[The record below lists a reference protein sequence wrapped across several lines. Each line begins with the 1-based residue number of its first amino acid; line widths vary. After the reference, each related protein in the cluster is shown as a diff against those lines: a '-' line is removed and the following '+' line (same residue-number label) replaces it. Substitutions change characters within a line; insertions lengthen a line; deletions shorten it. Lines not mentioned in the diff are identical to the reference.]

1 MVTRGSSRTHGKQ
14 RPPLDLPVLWPPFT
28 TVSDRWTID
37 ERSIVKTALL
47 VLIASVGLAT
57 ASGPAAAPGH
67 SETILIQLGTHR
79 FGRLSRPEAVVA
91 RAGPHDVGFPSPG
104 AGCCGP

>member
-1 MVTRGSSRTHGKQ
+1 M
-14 RPPLDLPVLWPPFT
+14 
-28 TVSDRWTID
+28 
-37 ERSIVKTALL
+37 KTALL

-79 FGRLSRPEAVVA
+79 FGRLSRPEAILVTN
-91 RAGPHDVGFPSPG
+91 G
-104 AGCCGP
+104 ATYIHLESFSMKW